1 MRGGATRRRRQPTQQ
16 QLWTSLEHLPHDV
29 IKEIGKYHRQ
39 LIPPFT
45 NDRLRRAVQD
55 YLAGGARKQRIVEKY
70 GDISHWDTSKVT
82 NMNRVF
88 YRAQSFN
95 QPLNNWNVSNVTN
108 MYGMFWNAT
117 AFNQPLNHWNV
128 SNVTNMGRMFWNAT
142 AFNQPLNHWNVS
154 NVTDMD
160 FMFA

>member
-70 GDISHWDTSKVT
+70 GDIGHWDTSKVT